1 MFRIRLPW
9 RSGSMNLEY
18 GSFIQ
23 LFVSCSFKK
32 MTQANFTDN
41 MMFERLHDHFFS
53 LFPQVVQLH
62 PTTCLDHKP
71 EWILYNEFVLT
82 TKNYIRTC
90 TDVKPEWLVRYERHR
105 TIFMGSIW
113 SNLSYN
119 LFLFNCAGWHR
130 STTTWT
136 TSRSVRPSGSWSRS
150 LPRSTRASI
159 RRDSKP
165 SPPPTQDN

>member
-1 MFRIRLPW
+1 
-9 RSGSMNLEY
+9 
-18 GSFIQ
+18 
-23 LFVSCSFKK
+23 
-32 MTQANFTDN
+32 

-105 TIFMGSIW
+105 TNGVNLIQFILQLIF
-113 SNLSYN
+113 
-119 LFLFNCAGWHR
+119 
-130 STTTWT
+130 
-136 TSRSVRPSGSWSRS
+136 V
-150 LPRSTRASI
+150 
-159 RRDSKP
+159 
-165 SPPPTQDN
+165 